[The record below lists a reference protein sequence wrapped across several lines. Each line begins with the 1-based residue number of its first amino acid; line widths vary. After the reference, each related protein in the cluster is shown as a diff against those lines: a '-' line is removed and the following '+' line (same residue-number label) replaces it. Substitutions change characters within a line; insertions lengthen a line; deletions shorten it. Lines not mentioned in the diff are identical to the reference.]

1 MGNSIVNISGGS
13 VGTELFAFGD
23 SVVNLSNG
31 SIGDDFHSDDLQ
43 TGKRPFLKIAGG
55 SIGNRAA
62 IRDTDVSMSGG
73 QIGNDFLVA
82 GSSVFNM
89 SGGTIGTGLFVSHNA
104 VVKISGGIIGSN
116 FRVDSN
122 GSGKSPVVQ
131 ISGGLFD
138 GMIADSDSIVHI
150 SGGTFN
156 AYETGWI
163 SSSKTYITG
172 GTFGANFQQSGDTL
186 VYISG
191 GTFGNHYTTDGE
203 TDIVDG
209 TFGSEFTVGVEGSF
223 YAGNRANISG
233 GTFGHGFQVDRQS
246 TANISGGTFGIDFD
260 VTGGS
265 KVNLFG
271 SQFVLGGTDI
281 TSTLTPNVPFTV
293 TSRNILL
300 TGILADGTPFD
311 FDLRSDDELNRD
323 YFATNAVLTI
333 TLITT
338 NLGDFNRDSTVN
350 AADYTVGETRAGH
363 SWEWENLATV
373 ISTAM

>member
-1 MGNSIVNISGGS
+1 MVTVSGGAIRDNFEAAGSKVTIASGLIGNGFDALAASEVNIAGGSVGDDFDVGNSIVNISGGS

-55 SIGNRAA
+55 SIGDRAA

-172 GTFGANFQQSGDTL
+172 GTFG
-186 VYISG
+186 V
-191 GTFGNHYTTDGE
+191 TFN
-203 TDIVDG
+203 
-209 TFGSEFTVGVEGSF
+209 
-223 YAGNRANISG
+223 NRAILLSTSPVARLAITIQRTG
-233 GTFGHGFQVDRQS
+233 KRTSSTEHLEVSLLSAWRVLSTLATERTSLVERLAMGFKS
-246 TANISGGTFGIDFD
+246 T
-260 VTGGS
+260 
-265 KVNLFG
+265 G
-271 SQFVLGGTDI
+271 SQRPIFLVGLSE
-281 TSTLTPNVPFTV
+281 STL
-293 TSRNILL
+293 
-300 TGILADGTPFD
+300 
-311 FDLRSDDELNRD
+311 
-323 YFATNAVLTI
+323 
-333 TLITT
+333 
-338 NLGDFNRDSTVN
+338 
-350 AADYTVGETRAGH
+350 
-363 SWEWENLATV
+363 
-373 ISTAM
+373 M